1 MSDNNEIIARMY
13 TEGGGEETPIFI
25 DAFLNNGGLI
35 SIALDD
41 DSWIEVSPIEAKK
54 LMAKLQYAL
63 GAALTQM
70 LSPSE

>member
-54 LMAKLQYAL
+54 LMAKLQHAL
-63 GAALTQM
+63 GAALAQM